1 MRPRATGASL
11 AKFKTLFVLPARYLT
26 RILGA
31 SSMHVYATSIH
42 DDHDG
47 RWRPY
52 DFATARHSQ
61 LTTFMTIVGAPLCC
75 MPMYSEW
82 SERTGAAAFGLCW
95 SQTGTSF
102 HVLRC
107 NMNELSERWAQVETK
122 CNSEK
127 ISITTKAQCDNVP
140 LLSDSILLTDKN
152 ITVMK
157 TRALKKTWSFLSV
170 YLYILYTYTYTD
182 NMKRDSKGNQVRTK

>member
-1 MRPRATGASL
+1 
-11 AKFKTLFVLPARYLT
+11 
-26 RILGA
+26 
-31 SSMHVYATSIH
+31 MHVYATMPPATSIH
-42 DDHDG
+42 DGHGG

-52 DFATARHSQ
+52 DFATARHPQ
-61 LTTFMTIVGAPLCC
+61 LATFMTIVGAPLCS

-82 SERTGAAAFGLCW
+82 SECTGAAAFGLCW
-95 SQTGTSF
+95 SLTGTSF

-107 NMNELSERWAQVETK
+107 KMNELSERWAQVDTK

-157 TRALKKTWSFLSV
+157 TRAIKKNWSFLSFSV
-170 YLYILYTYTYTD
+170 PLYFICIYIYRQHEEGL
-182 NMKRDSKGNQVRTK
+182 KREPSPK